1 MNEAL
6 ITVYTQAAR
15 YMIQELLSILAVI
28 KATYEDHHLSNGSL
42 IVDMKLSVGYLSH
55 TKDATFDAYQMR
67 CDVFCCAKGKNK
79 PIELDGPVRFTLK
92 TETEKDAKYSI
103 TLLSTTGLR
112 FAKYGNDGVYVYTT
126 LDKDYANPNSLTA
139 AQEQIRKGIREL
151 SASIDNFIRQE
162 LYRNYW
168 ISHLH
173 NTISE
178 GLAQ

>member
-55 TKDATFDAYQMR
+55 SKDATFDAYQMR

-79 PIELDGPVRFTLK
+79 PIQHHAVVNHRTSF
-92 TETEKDAKYSI
+92 
-103 TLLSTTGLR
+103 R
-112 FAKYGNDGVYVYTT
+112 
-126 LDKDYANPNSLTA
+126 
-139 AQEQIRKGIREL
+139 QIRQRRSL
-151 SASIDNFIRQE
+151 C
-162 LYRNYW
+162 LY
-168 ISHLH
+168 HA
-173 NTISE
+173 
-178 GLAQ
+178 G